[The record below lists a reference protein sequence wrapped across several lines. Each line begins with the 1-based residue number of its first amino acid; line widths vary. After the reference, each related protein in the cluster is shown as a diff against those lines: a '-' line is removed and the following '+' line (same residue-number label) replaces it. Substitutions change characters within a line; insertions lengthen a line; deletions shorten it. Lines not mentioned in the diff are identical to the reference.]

1 VVVCGGTHLLADGVQ
16 VDLLSHKICT
26 DRLLILSRELALRAI
41 GAGFSKRSLAS
52 SAMRA
57 VLGELGRTLQ
67 NRLIIDDLPTPPFP
81 MMITLIS
88 AADAHEW
95 FVR

>member
-1 VVVCGGTHLLADGVQ
+1 MLLWRRSAIAHEERRERVTVQ
-16 VDLLSHKICT
+16 Q
-26 DRLLILSRELALRAI
+26 
-41 GAGFSKRSLAS
+41 
-52 SAMRA
+52 AMRA

-88 AADAHEW
+88 AADAQEW